1 VTTGQTVE
9 LEVWRDGTT
18 RTFGVVAAALPEN
31 AVEELALEKL
41 GLRLAPGARGG
52 FVVKEVRDGS
62 GAARIGIE
70 PGDLISHI
78 NGRALADPDALRR
91 ALLDLRGRDRALVMV
106 LRGRGRYHV
115 TIPLS

>member
-1 VTTGQTVE
+1 M
-9 LEVWRDGTT
+9 
-18 RTFGVVAAALPEN
+18 
-31 AVEELALEKL
+31 
-41 GLRLAPGARGG
+41 
-52 FVVKEVRDGS
+52 VKEVRAGS
-62 GAARIGIE
+62 GAARIGVE